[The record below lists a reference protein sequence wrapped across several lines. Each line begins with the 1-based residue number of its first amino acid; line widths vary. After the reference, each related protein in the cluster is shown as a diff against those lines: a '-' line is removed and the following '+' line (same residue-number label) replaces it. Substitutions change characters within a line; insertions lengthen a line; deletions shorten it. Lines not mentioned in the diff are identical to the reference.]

1 MSSGRKT
8 KKNISSNPSNAPK
21 ITKNK
26 RINKGVMNVGKTT
39 NNNSRNKE
47 QDLIESLLSK
57 GKTKSTNN
65 FSNNQTKNINF
76 NVSKKPEGRQS
87 LKNRLDSVKPR
98 QNRSKKDKI
107 MYNFHHAINSTNS
120 DQIIVK
126 MLELNENDI
135 LNFYSNLEKM
145 IGKDLSVQIRQ
156 EMSRDIQ
163 DNQKKSGASM
173 AMCPFCQENKS
184 NCVILLCGHLIC
196 HKCGKNINRCK
207 YPCPKCKKPIKYIQY
222 ITD

>member
-1 MSSGRKT
+1 
-8 KKNISSNPSNAPK
+8 
-21 ITKNK
+21 
-26 RINKGVMNVGKTT
+26 
-39 NNNSRNKE
+39 
-47 QDLIESLLSK
+47 
-57 GKTKSTNN
+57 
-65 FSNNQTKNINF
+65 
-76 NVSKKPEGRQS
+76 
-87 LKNRLDSVKPR
+87 
-98 QNRSKKDKI
+98 

-156 EMSRDIQ
+156 EMSKDIQ
-163 DNQKKSGASM
+163 DNHKKSGGNM
-173 AMCPFCQENKS
+173 ALCPFCQENKS

-207 YPCPKCKKPIKYIQY
+207 YPCPKCQKPIKYIQY
-222 ITD
+222 IVDCLIHF